1 VAQLSVENII
11 KICCSQTTRTIW
23 AHTFAKTSRRVA
35 ACAARSLLEME
46 RALAATPAS
55 DMSLVV
61 PLTEAGSTLAY
72 HL

>member
-1 VAQLSVENII
+1 MVKI
-11 KICCSQTTRTIW
+11 KCPESQKNLLAR
-23 AHTFAKTSRRVA
+23 TFAKTGRGVA
-35 ACAARSLLEME
+35 AGAASSLLKME

-72 HL
+72 HLKEINA

>member
-1 VAQLSVENII
+1 MGSIFVLRNKTQFMA
-11 KICCSQTTRTIW
+11 R
-23 AHTFAKTSRRVA
+23 TFAKASRRVA
-35 ACAARSLLEME
+35 ACAACSLLEME